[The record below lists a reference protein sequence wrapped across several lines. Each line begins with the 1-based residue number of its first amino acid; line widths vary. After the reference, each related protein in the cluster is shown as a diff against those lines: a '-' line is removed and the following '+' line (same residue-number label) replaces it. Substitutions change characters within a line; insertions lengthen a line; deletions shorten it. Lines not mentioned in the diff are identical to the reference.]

1 MSKDL
6 LVVVDMQKDFV
17 TGALG
22 TAEAQAILPEVSALA
37 HGWQGPVVFTRDTH
51 GPDYMNTQEGRNLP
65 VPHCIKGSEGW
76 RLFGKLAEFEAAE
89 NEAIAFV
96 DKPTFGSMELPEA
109 ARALCGGE
117 PEEIA
122 LCGVVTNICV
132 VSNAVVLHSAFLSS
146 AITVLKDLCG
156 TGDNAMGQKAL
167 DLLAGMGYNVI

>member
-76 RLFGKLAEFEAAE
+76 QIVEELQDLAAE
-89 NEAIAFV
+89 APVF
-96 DKPTFGSMELPEA
+96 DKPTFGSTALAHYLATEKPDSITFCGVCTGICVISNALLAKAVLPETPVRVA
-109 ARALCGGE
+109 ASCCAC
-117 PEEIA
+117 
-122 LCGVVTNICV
+122 VTPQ
-132 VSNAVVLHSAFLSS
+132 SHQ
-146 AITVLKDLCG
+146 T
-156 TGDNAMGQKAL
+156 AL
-167 DLLAGMGYNVI
+167 DAMKLCQIEMV